1 MQQQGLLYVACT
13 KKRNVPVNLLQLHLK
28 VMHHFIKFHYGP
40 QWSLHIQGNARSSSK
55 QVTITSKE
63 ISTCLSQLPFLS
75 SSGKLSIRSC
85 DNLCASE
92 QVQVSEDLRSKL
104 IENMI
109 SSCNSAYIHQY
120 HGLNNHLHQHYQ
132 HHRHPF
138 FSSRHKP
145 SFPTSTNNTT
155 TTSSSS
161 IDYQDINSIV
171 TTWAYCF
178 LFARE
183 KIVAHCHNHVNSSS
197 NSDNG
202 ELSDEFVYFL
212 KLLVTHY
219 LHEKQESGMIFTKK
233 VNNRPCVLIFILKGN
248 NYIRTTTTLPQ
259 NISSQ

>member
-1 MQQQGLLYVACT
+1 
-13 KKRNVPVNLLQLHLK
+13 
-28 VMHHFIKFHYGP
+28 MHNFIKFHYGP
-40 QWSLHIQGNARSSSK
+40 QWSLHIQGNSRSSK
-55 QVTITSKE
+55 PVTITSKE

-75 SSGKLSIRSC
+75 SCGKLSIRSC

-92 QVQVSEDLRSKL
+92 QVQVSEDLRIKL
-104 IENMI
+104 TENMI
-109 SSCNSAYIHQY
+109 SSCNSAFIHQY

-132 HHRHPF
+132 QHRNPF

-145 SFPTSTNNTT
+145 SLPTSE
-155 TTSSSS
+155 
-161 IDYQDINSIV
+161 YQDMNSTV

-183 KIVAHCHNHVNSSS
+183 KIVAQCHNHINS
-197 NSDNG
+197 NDNQ

-219 LHEKQESGMIFTKK
+219 LHEKQESGIVTKK
-233 VNNRPCVLIFILKGN
+233 VKDRPCVLTLFILKG

-259 NISSQ
+259 NISSK